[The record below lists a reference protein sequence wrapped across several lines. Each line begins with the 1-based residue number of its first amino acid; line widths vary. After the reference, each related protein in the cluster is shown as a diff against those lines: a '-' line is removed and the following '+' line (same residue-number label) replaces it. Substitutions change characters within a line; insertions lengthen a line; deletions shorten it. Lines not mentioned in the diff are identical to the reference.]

1 MTIKRLV
8 TSSKFYVVLLILATS
23 LLLFISSISFKQIT
37 EFKDSADWV
46 THTMEVEKEINSLF
60 NIYYRMES
68 NELKHLL
75 RKDTLRNSLS
85 LKKYTTEAAT
95 SINHLKALVGDNAVQ
110 QNHIIRISELQN
122 ELISSL
128 QLISKAPQIRLKY
141 SKSEKNK
148 IDNVADIMTELNQRK
163 NFMLNK
169 QERLLEEH
177 KEKYKTLALFTPYMI
192 LFFGVFA
199 LFIFIVSFLKINKE
213 LKNRSEAEAF
223 LASVMANTENIVNY
237 YEPVFDE
244 NDEIEDFKLIYANDR
259 NKIDFNLDPEKIIGK
274 KISEFLPFTKL
285 NGEYEKITQAY
296 NEQKVIELNRQVL
309 INGNKIWLDSNI
321 RPLSK
326 GILIVAKNNTFEK
339 ESIDKL
345 NGLNQELQLQYEE
358 LKNTEEFLQNVIKS
372 TNNVVSY
379 FEPVRDKQGK
389 IIDFTIQYTNEEL
402 TNETGLDI
410 DTILNKKISEIYPYL
425 MENGVFEYLVDC
437 VENDSI
443 LEFDRDYMFKEQKV
457 WFATYIIKN
466 GDGVCVTSKNIT
478 KQKNDQQKLLEVN
491 EQLKIQNSLLKD
503 AKTIAKIGSYGW
515 NVLDGDAKESTI
527 SDNLYMLLDCEPY
540 EFEPTHENYKK
551 FIHPED
557 LSYYESKIKDSIS
570 KNETVDFG
578 FRVITKTK
586 KIKYFRTTG
595 SLQNNTLIGVAQ
607 DITSQYK
614 NDQKLK
620 EKNQALKRSNAELES
635 FNRVASHDLQEPIRK
650 IQMFISRIEEND
662 LGKLSDRSKSYFEK
676 ISSSSERMR
685 MLIKYLLSY
694 SRINKTKKE
703 FTTVDLTE
711 IIQKVQEDLEARI
724 KDSNTTFVIDNLPK
738 LKAIP
743 FQMEQLFNNLLSN
756 AIKYRGTK
764 DPTIIID
771 CKKLRK
777 NEITDDFVKKNKS
790 YYRISVIDNGI
801 GFEPEHAEK
810 IFELFQRLH
819 QKNEYSGTGIGL
831 AICKKIVQNHSGHIV
846 AESKPEKG
854 STFCIYLPA

>member
-1 MTIKRLV
+1 MILNKLV
-8 TSSKFYVVLLILATS
+8 TSSKLYVVLLIVATS
-23 LLLFISSISFKQIT
+23 LLLFIGSISFKQIT
-37 EFKDSADWV
+37 EFRDSANWV
-46 THTMEVEKEINSLF
+46 THTMEIEKEINSLF

-68 NELKHLL
+68 NELKQLL
-75 RKDTLRNSLS
+75 RKDTLRNASS
-85 LKKYTTEAAT
+85 LKKYIADADS
-95 SINHLKALVGDNAVQ
+95 SINELKTLVGGNAVQ
-110 QNHIIRISELQN
+110 QNHIKRISELQA

-128 QLISKAPQIRLKY
+128 KVISNAPQLRQKY
-141 SKSEKNK
+141 SRGERNK
-148 IDNVADIMTELNQRK
+148 IDNVADIMTQLNQRK

-169 QERLLEEH
+169 QSELLNER
-177 KEKYKTLALFTPYMI
+177 EKTYKSLAIFTPYTI
-192 LFFGVFA
+192 LFLGFFA
-199 LFIFIVSFLKINKE
+199 LFIFVVSFLKINRE
-213 LKNRSEAEAF
+213 LKSRSEAEAF

-237 YEPVFDE
+237 YEPVFDD
-244 NDEIEDFKLIYANDR
+244 NDEVKDFKLMYANDR
-259 NKIDFNLDPEKIIGK
+259 NKIDFNLDPENIIGK
-274 KISEFLPFTKL
+274 NISEFLPFTKL
-285 NGEYEKITQAY
+285 NGEYEKIAQSY
-296 NEQKVIELNRQVL
+296 KEQKLITLNRQVQ

-339 ESIDKL
+339 DSIDKL
-345 NGLNQELQLQYEE
+345 NNLNQELQVQYEE

-379 FEPVRDKQGK
+379 FEPIRDEQGK
-389 IIDFTIQYTNEEL
+389 IIDFIVEYTNDEL
-402 TNETGLDI
+402 TNETGLKVNEV
-410 DTILNKKISEIYPYL
+410 LNKKVSVIYPYL
-425 MENGVFEYLVDC
+425 MENGVFEYLVEC
-437 VENDSI
+437 IENDCI
-443 LEFDRDYMFKEQKV
+443 LEFERDYVFNNQV
-457 WFATYIIKN
+457 TWYSTYAIKN

-478 KQKNDQQKLLEVN
+478 KQKNNQQQLIDIN
-491 EQLKIQNSLLKD
+491 DQLKIQNSILND
-503 AKTIAKIGSYGW
+503 AKAIAKIGSYGW
-515 NVLDGDAKESTI
+515 NVLNVNDESSTI
-527 SDNLYMLLDCEPY
+527 SDNLYMLLGCEPKA
-540 EFEPTHENYKK
+540 FEPTHENYKK

-557 LSYYESKIKDSIS
+557 LEYYESNIKTAVTN
-570 KNETVDFG
+570 KETVDFS
-578 FRVITKTK
+578 FRVITEARKVK
-586 KIKYFRTTG
+586 HFRTTG
-595 SLQNNTLIGVAQ
+595 SFQNDMLIGVAQ
-607 DITSQYK
+607 DITSQ
-614 NDQKLK
+614 NRNSLKLK
-620 EKNQALKRSNAELES
+620 EKNQALKRTNAELES

-650 IQMFISRIEEND
+650 IQMFISRIEETD
-662 LGKLSDRSKSYFEK
+662 LEKLSDRSKSYFEK

-694 SRINKTKKE
+694 SRINKTQKE
-703 FTTVDLTE
+703 FTRVDLTD

-724 KDSNTTFVIDNLPK
+724 KDENVTFVIDNLPT

-756 AIKYRGTK
+756 AIKYRGLE
-764 DPTIIID
+764 DPRIIID

-777 NEITDDFVKKNKS
+777 SEISDNFVKKNKS